1 MVKGSTNLASA
12 FDRIENDGASN
23 KKVII
28 ITDGDCDPGLS
39 SNLSTRSP
47 FHTATDINGKY
58 KHLPTNS
65 YLIVN
70 VSVDNM
76 SFPFLA
82 IDPKVCYLTGNN
94 PKTMS
99 GFIKAV
105 IMSIQM
111 NTQITPQLIMQYS
124 LDQDELKLP
133 VSVPSFSNLL
143 TDEEIKDVFTA
154 FMNNSAPKESE
165 SSNNDDEST
174 DQSVSTLWN

>member
-1 MVKGSTNLASA
+1 
-12 FDRIENDGASN
+12 
-23 KKVII
+23 
-28 ITDGDCDPGLS
+28 
-39 SNLSTRSP
+39 
-47 FHTATDINGKY
+47 
-58 KHLPTNS
+58 
-65 YLIVN
+65 
-70 VSVDNM
+70 
-76 SFPFLA
+76 
-82 IDPKVCYLTGNN
+82 
-94 PKTMS
+94 MS